1 MDITDEDTVL
11 HVKIKTLKSMNVSN
25 NKSAPPAPPL
35 RVLFNPHHTIVR
47 GFCPSNFN
55 GVHGDGEAAGETV
68 QSPPI
73 EDVSPHLNCV
83 TFRNKKINHE

>member
-11 HVKIKTLKSMNVSN
+11 HVKLKTLKLMNVSN

-35 RVLFNPHHTIVR
+35 RVLYSTTYDCAR
-47 GFCPSNFN
+47 FCPSNFN
-55 GVHGDGEAAGETV
+55 GVRGDNAAGETA

-73 EDVSPHLNCV
+73 ENVSPHLNCV
-83 TFRNKKINHE
+83 TFRNKIK